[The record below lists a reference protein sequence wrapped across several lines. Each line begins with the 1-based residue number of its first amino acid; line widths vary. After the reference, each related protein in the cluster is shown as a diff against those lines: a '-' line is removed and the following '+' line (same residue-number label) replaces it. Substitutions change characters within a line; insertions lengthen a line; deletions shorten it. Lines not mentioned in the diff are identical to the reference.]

1 MMTIKVSVLK
11 ICNGHSEL
19 WELTE
24 WRNQNAEYFVSA
36 PKGHP
41 HIWFKNTAERHLKIN
56 IVHLCL
62 FGDCPTLI
70 AFYNVG
76 TEYATTAFVRAPLNW
91 KKRIKDLRFYC
102 QQNRKCG
109 NFTLSF
115 CRRRHGL
122 FYNCVADLFFLTCRV
137 VTRYFFFCIWSHI
150 STQNVDLWSQKRWEF
165 WSLNPFLLL
174 AWSLIHEKHCW
185 SWTHVLW
192 FQIPGIPDPGPFWP
206 LIPDPIYLVT
216 TLSLD
221 PGP

>member
-1 MMTIKVSVLK
+1 MMTVKVSVLK

-76 TEYATTAFVRAPLNW
+76 TEYATTAFVRALLNW
-91 KKRIKDLRFYC
+91 KKRIKDLRFHC

-137 VTRYFFFCIWSHI
+137 ITRYFFFATDPI
-150 STQNVDLWSQKRWEF
+150 
-165 WSLNPFLLL
+165 
-174 AWSLIHEKHCW
+174 
-185 SWTHVLW
+185 
-192 FQIPGIPDPGPFWP
+192 FQLKM
-206 LIPDPIYLVT
+206 LIPDPKNDEDF
-216 TLSLD
+216 D
-221 PGP
+221 PWTRFCC